1 MRRRRAYKPTRWQG
15 AGQSIKFQARKGR
28 AGASHEVLRDLS
40 CSARQLASG
49 IASIFSSL
57 TPEERADVGEG
68 VALIGRWHDKSSRS
82 GVAIL
87 ESDDAAAVQRFTGR
101 GTRIW
106 TSMVALG
113 SASATAAVRSNF
125 LVDTSLAERWIR
137 LLISD
142 VSGRN
147 PSTVRGCLGRRSGRS
162 WDRKL
167 AWIAH
172 RPSQPREAS
181 FVVMGFQ
188 LWTFDKGATRFDDAP
203 NVERLGP
210 SLQRVVRSAW
220 AARRRAIR
228 EGHGS
233 RDAFVQADVAAF
245 ISTFMRIG

>member
-1 MRRRRAYKPTRWQG
+1 MKFCATYRVPHGNWRQVLQAYSAHSLRKSGQMSAKGSRSSEDGTTSHRAAALPFLSSTTPRPSNVSLAVELVMDIVVGW
-15 AGQSIKFQARKGR
+15 
-28 AGASHEVLRDLS
+28 VLLRDH
-40 CSARQLASG
+40 R
-49 IASIFSSL
+49 
-57 TPEERADVGEG
+57 R
-68 VALIGRWHDKSSRS
+68 
-82 GVAIL
+82 
-87 ESDDAAAVQRFTGR
+87 
-101 GTRIW
+101 
-106 TSMVALG
+106 
-113 SASATAAVRSNF
+113 F
-125 LVDTSLAERWIR
+125 LVVEFAERWIR

-147 PSTVRGCLGRRSGRS
+147 PSTVRACLGRRSGRS